1 MIGSFL
7 LDFGKKKLSN
17 ERVLDFPAL
26 QNINNYL
33 FLINLFSLCDTMAH
47 FLLLRACS
55 YLCLFTSL
63 RDFWFVVSRE
73 LIKEVLDKAPPT
85 SDALNF
91 LFLLLRSIVLIV
103 HNPCRLLAITCKL
116 AMELK
121 QGTRSKGQTRREEGM
136 YEGWKRWRVM
146 FICHKEKIKVWD
158 RLENLLRNK
167 ERVERTGWWWFY
179 TARIHIHCFFLWQ
192 REISHDQEPLIIAS
206 GLSINKPLMID
217 YICYF
222 TIPRKS
228 WTDSS

>member
-1 MIGSFL
+1 
-7 LDFGKKKLSN
+7 
-17 ERVLDFPAL
+17 
-26 QNINNYL
+26 
-33 FLINLFSLCDTMAH
+33 MAH

-55 YLCLFTSL
+55 YLWLFTSL

-91 LFLLLRSIVLIV
+91 LFLLLQSIVLIV

-136 YEGWKRWRVM
+136 YEGWKRRRVM

-158 RLENLLRNK
+158 RLDNLLRNK

-179 TARIHIHCFFLWQ
+179 TARIHIHCFFFQHVCDSVKFPMTKNLWSLPQ
-192 REISHDQEPLIIAS
+192 AYP
-206 GLSINKPLMID
+206 SINHWWSIIFATLRSLGRVGPIFLNMRTWYTIAASWHTFTN
-217 YICYF
+217 IYF
-222 TIPRKS
+222 WSLTLRERPESIMVY
-228 WTDSS
+228 DA

>member
-1 MIGSFL
+1 
-7 LDFGKKKLSN
+7 
-17 ERVLDFPAL
+17 
-26 QNINNYL
+26 
-33 FLINLFSLCDTMAH
+33 MAH

-167 ERVERTGWWWFY
+167 ERVDRTGDFTWLVF
-179 TARIHIHCFFLWQ
+179 TFTVFFKHVRDSVKFPITKNLWSLPQ
-192 REISHDQEPLIIAS
+192 AYPSISH
-206 GLSINKPLMID
+206 
-217 YICYF
+217 
-222 TIPRKS
+222 
-228 WTDSS
+228 W

>member
-1 MIGSFL
+1 MAIYQQSFRISQESADSMIWTRAFYEAYMVERDEWS
-7 LDFGKKKLSN
+7 DHSYETSEKKKLSN
-17 ERVLDFPAL
+17 ERVLDIPAL

-33 FLINLFSLCDTMAH
+33 FLVNLFSLCDTMAH

-55 YLCLFTSL
+55 YLWLFTSL

-136 YEGWKRWRVM
+136 YEGWKRRRVM

-158 RLENLLRNK
+158 RLDNLLRNK

-179 TARIHIHCFFLWQ
+179 TARIHIHCFF
-192 REISHDQEPLIIAS
+192 
-206 GLSINKPLMID
+206 
-217 YICYF
+217 F
-222 TIPRKS
+222 
-228 WTDSS
+228 